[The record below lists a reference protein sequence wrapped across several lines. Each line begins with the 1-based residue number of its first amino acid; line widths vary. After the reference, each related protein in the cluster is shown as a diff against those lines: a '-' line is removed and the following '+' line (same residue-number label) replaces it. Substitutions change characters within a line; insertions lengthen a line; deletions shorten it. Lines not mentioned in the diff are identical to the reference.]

1 MFTGII
7 EEMGVVKGVVK
18 GLQGTSMTILAKTVL
33 NDLQVGD
40 SIAISGACMTVV
52 ERQDDGFRVDV
63 SPETIKLTTLSLLK
77 AGDPINLERAVRVNA
92 RLSGHLVTGHVDAI
106 GTIRDRVQDANAVQL
121 WIEAPREVLRY
132 CVPKGSVTVDGV
144 SLTINEVTGQGFR
157 ITIIPHTAQVTTLG
171 LTRPGHTVNLEP
183 DLIGKYV
190 ERLLIE
196 RRESIS
202 SDVRIDRDYLTRRGL
217 V

>member
-1 MFTGII
+1 
-7 EEMGVVKGVVK
+7 
-18 GLQGTSMTILAKTVL
+18 
-33 NDLQVGD
+33 
-40 SIAISGACMTVV
+40 
-52 ERQDDGFRVDV
+52 
-63 SPETIKLTTLSLLK
+63 
-77 AGDPINLERAVRVNA
+77 VNA